1 MVEGAGAEVDSL
13 NGQLV
18 CLGLGASPFQGMPG
32 AQREP
37 RSAVPGPRGRRSLPG
52 LGSWGEVQEE
62 EAQRSGV
69 KPGRGGGASAPLL
82 LPQRPEWPQAEV

>member
-18 CLGLGASPFQGMPG
+18 CLGLGASPFEGIPG
-32 AQREP
+32 
-37 RSAVPGPRGRRSLPG
+37 AVPGPRGRRSLLG
-52 LGSWGEVQEE
+52 LGSWGEVQDEDAE
-62 EAQRSGV
+62 RRGV

-82 LPQRPEWPQAEV
+82 LPQRPEWPQAEL